1 MTHLIFIALFPL
13 IALIA
18 MGYLLKQSRML
29 DEPFWKGA
37 EKLNYYI
44 LFPSMLFL
52 NLATANIEAKS
63 IAQILLVVGIIVA
76 LVSCLLYALRGYF
89 KTPAVR
95 FGVYMQS
102 MVRFNTYIGL
112 ALVAALFQ
120 VQGMALFAIILV
132 FCIPLVNVL
141 SVLALSDTKTLQ
153 AKQILMVINEKSIN
167 FRVYCWRSI

>member
-1 MTHLIFIALFPL
+1 MTDLIFIALFPL

-63 IAQILLVVGIIVA
+63 ITQILLVVCIVVA
-76 LVSCLLYALRGYF
+76 LVSCLLYALRGHF
-89 KTPAVR
+89 KTPTVR

-141 SVLALSDTKTLQ
+141 SVLALSDTKALQ
-153 AKQILMVINEKSIN
+153 AKQILLLAAV
-167 FRVYCWRSI
+167 

>member
-1 MTHLIFIALFPL
+1 
-13 IALIA
+13 
-18 MGYLLKQSRML
+18 
-29 DEPFWKGA
+29 
-37 EKLNYYI
+37 
-44 LFPSMLFL
+44 MLFL

-63 IAQILLVVGIIVA
+63 IAQILSVVGIMCGFSKLYVI
-76 LVSCLLYALRGYF
+76 CLARLFQNTRSPFWGI
-89 KTPAVR
+89 
-95 FGVYMQS
+95 MQS

-153 AKQILMVINEKSIN
+153 AKQILWSLMKNPLILGCIVGGLFNLSGLSLWEGAARFLAFVK
-167 FRVYCWRSI
+167 